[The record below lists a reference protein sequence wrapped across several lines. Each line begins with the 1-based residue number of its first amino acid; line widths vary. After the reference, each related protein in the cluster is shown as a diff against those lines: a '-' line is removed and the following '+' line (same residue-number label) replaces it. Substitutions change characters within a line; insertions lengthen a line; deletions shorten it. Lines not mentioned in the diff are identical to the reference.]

1 MTTGQGSYRPGQY
14 SVGQILL
21 DPSSQTPRSSPLG
34 VEKLDPSTSHS
45 EAQIEYEARDRQ
57 PLRHHDDAQITLL
70 VLPSDNRAE
79 PVHHVS
85 PSPSHNSAGGPLAR
99 LETPFLV
106 PSTPEEEKGQ
116 VDLVV
121 FAEGL
126 VQFKGRWFLYY
137 GQADETVGVAV
148 ADVQP

>member
-1 MTTGQGSYRPGQY
+1 M
-14 SVGQILL
+14 LL
-21 DPSSQTPRSSPLG
+21 DPSSHTPRSSRLG
-34 VEKLDPSTSHS
+34 VEEIDPSTFHS
-45 EAQIEYEARDRQ
+45 KAQVEQEAPDRQ
-57 PLRHHDDAQITLL
+57 PLRHHDDTQIALPI
-70 VLPSDNRAE
+70 LPSDNKAE

-85 PSPSHNSAGGPLAR
+85 PSPSQDSAGGPLAR

-148 ADVQP
+148 ADVQPRT